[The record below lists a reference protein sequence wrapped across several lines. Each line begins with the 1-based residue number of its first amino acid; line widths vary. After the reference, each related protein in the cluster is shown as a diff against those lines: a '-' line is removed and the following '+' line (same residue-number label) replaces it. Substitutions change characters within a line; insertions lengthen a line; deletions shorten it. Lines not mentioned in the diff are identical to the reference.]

1 MSAQWIYYI
10 IKHSFFYMHIFLFT
24 EHAIGA
30 SDAAVPFDLQLNP
43 EGQEGSQ
50 EVEVQQAGLEKPEE

>member
-1 MSAQWIYYI
+1 
-10 IKHSFFYMHIFLFT
+10 MHTFLFT

-30 SDAAVPFDLQLNP
+30 SDVAVSFDLQVNP

-50 EVEVQQAGLEKPEE
+50 EVEVQQAGLEETTGIGASSAL